1 MNAQEEMELHREE
14 GQNLL
19 DQLILLTGRKKIR
32 WECTA
37 YTPMIFFRESR
48 RGQSEQG
55 YITHDWTALAGVA
68 GKHLVICAEE
78 LLFLSGQGKTR
89 LTITVLDG
97 KEKEYYTSFSDR
109 SIVRFLDALF
119 PAISDT
125 GIVTSMSERWP
136 SPAEMEEAD
145 ITAFPVVQACDRL
158 FREHRLLDF
167 HKAVCHPRTR
177 KRILFDFA

>member
-1 MNAQEEMELHREE
+1 MNTQEEMELHREE

-19 DQLILLTGRKKIR
+19 DQLILLTGRKKIQ

-48 RGQSEQG
+48 RVQSEQA
-55 YITHDWTALAGVA
+55 YITHDCTALAGVA

-78 LLFLSGQGKTR
+78 LLYLSGQGKTR

-109 SIVRFLDALF
+109 SIVRFFDALF
-119 PAISDT
+119 PAIADA
-125 GIVTSMSERWP
+125 GIVISTSEGWP
-136 SPAEMEEAD
+136 SPSEMEEAD
-145 ITAFPVVQACDRL
+145 ITAFPVVRACDRL

-167 HKAVCHPRTR
+167 HKLVCHPRTR
-177 KRILFDFA
+177 KRILSDFA